1 MKLSNQALG
10 TIMIC
15 LQKAILDEIDVTDQL
30 RSLNFIV
37 TPTEQ
42 LEVVNPPTFEVPEGF
57 AGQNIATSGSD

>member
-15 LQKAILDEIDVTDQL
+15 LQKAILEESDVTEQL

-37 TPTEQ
+37 TSTEQ
-42 LEVVNPPTFEVPEGF
+42 LEVENPPTFEVPDTF
-57 AGQNIATSGSD
+57 VANNVATSGSD